1 MSNGRPGKRSARDL
15 LSVTLHA
22 MFGNFALVGL
32 FSFFCNLAMLV
43 VPLYMLQVYDR
54 VLTSG
59 STDTLV
65 LLSAL
70 AFGLLLLN
78 GLLEVA
84 RSRILVRIGAKLDA
98 ALSSTLFAATFG
110 SRLNGSEDSPS
121 EPLRDFDKYRS
132 FLTGPGIIA
141 LFDAPWTPIYLGII
155 FLLHP
160 LLGTVALFGAFAI
173 TGLALFSEFYIR
185 GALSHAG
192 TAARH
197 SNQFTDVVGRNVEA
211 VHAMGMLGS
220 LTQRWLRTHDH
231 GVAWQAIASDRTAVL
246 QAVAKFLRM
255 SLQIAILGLG
265 AWLALAHEVT
275 PGAIVAASIIMGRA
289 LAPVETLIGQWRS
302 LVDARHARRRLKE
315 VLASSNA
322 GDIERTQ
329 LPPPGGHVAVER
341 ASLRLGQARE
351 PILANISFEL
361 QAGELLGIIGPSGA
375 GKSTLARLLVG
386 LREPTVGKI
395 RLDGADVSTWPKK
408 HLGNFVGYLPQDVEL
423 LSGTIAAN
431 IARFGELDSEK
442 IVEAAIRANAHK
454 MILGLPDGYETLIG
468 EGGRLLSG
476 GQRQRLAL
484 ARAVFGDTRLI
495 VLDEPNAN
503 LDGDGESAL
512 RGTLLKLREEGRTVV
527 VITHKPALLGV
538 VDKILMLQEG
548 MVGLFGSREDVFA
561 KLKRM
566 TPMPPSANVPVA
578 AAQRP

>member
-220 LTQRWLRTHDH
+220 LTQGGCGRTTMASP
-231 GVAWQAIASDRTAVL
+231 GRPSQAIARRCCKPWLNSSECRCRSPSSAL
-246 QAVAKFLRM
+246 GPGWRWRMRSRQAR
-255 SLQIAILGLG
+255 SSRRPSSWDG
-265 AWLALAHEVT
+265 
-275 PGAIVAASIIMGRA
+275 
-289 LAPVETLIGQWRS
+289 RS
-302 LVDARHARRRLKE
+302 LR
-315 VLASSNA
+315 
-322 GDIERTQ
+322 
-329 LPPPGGHVAVER
+329 
-341 ASLRLGQARE
+341 
-351 PILANISFEL
+351 
-361 QAGELLGIIGPSGA
+361 
-375 GKSTLARLLVG
+375 
-386 LREPTVGKI
+386 
-395 RLDGADVSTWPKK
+395 W
-408 HLGNFVGYLPQDVEL
+408 
-423 LSGTIAAN
+423 
-431 IARFGELDSEK
+431 
-442 IVEAAIRANAHK
+442 
-454 MILGLPDGYETLIG
+454 
-468 EGGRLLSG
+468 
-476 GQRQRLAL
+476 
-484 ARAVFGDTRLI
+484 
-495 VLDEPNAN
+495 
-503 LDGDGESAL
+503 
-512 RGTLLKLREEGRTVV
+512 
-527 VITHKPALLGV
+527 KP
-538 VDKILMLQEG
+538 
-548 MVGLFGSREDVFA
+548 
-561 KLKRM
+561 
-566 TPMPPSANVPVA
+566 
-578 AAQRP
+578 